1 MLRTKTFILP
11 AHFASFLVNG
21 DASSLS
27 MDDVDEIELFK
38 AKHNLLDCVDCSED
52 SWFSWRNDL
61 NNLGGDVME
70 FTFEVGE

>member
-1 MLRTKTFILP
+1 
-11 AHFASFLVNG
+11 
-21 DASSLS
+21 

-61 NNLGGDVME
+61 NDLGGDVME

>member
-1 MLRTKTFILP
+1 MRTRNFVLP
-11 AHFASFLVNG
+11 AHFASYLING
-21 DASSLS
+21 DASYLS

-38 AKHNLLDCVDCSED
+38 AKRNLLGCVDCSED

-61 NNLGGDVME
+61 NDLGGDVME

>member
-38 AKHNLLDCVDCSED
+38 AKRNLLSCVDCSED

-61 NNLGGDVME
+61 NNLGGDVMR
-70 FTFEVGE
+70 FTFNAVE

>member
-38 AKHNLLDCVDCSED
+38 AKRNLLDCINWSEQY
-52 SWFSWRNDL
+52 FSWRNDL
-61 NNLGGDVME
+61 NAFGGDVME
-70 FTFEVGE
+70 FTFEVME